1 MEENKIMVNEVTK
14 KGGAGKIVIGALVAA
29 VGVVTAAILKRRNKK
44 KAEIVESENESEQ
57 E

>member
-14 KGGAGKIVIGALVAA
+14 KGGAGKIVIGAVVAT
-29 VGVVTAAILKRRNKK
+29 VGIVTAAILKRRNKK
-44 KAEIVESENESEQ
+44 KAENVESENASE